1 MNFNKIYN
9 YIIESVSDL
18 PVLTAER
25 EVYAVVIWE
34 VVEGATGQLAAID
47 DTVDCVNFNY
57 WDILK
62 QGCKSITF
70 IDALNAYCNYI
81 EKWGFNC
88 FNRETNLST
97 LDVIKK
103 VRQDAEKYKNIKG
116 DWYFNNSVSDG
127 VFGIEV
133 DIDYYRIQG
142 IRDTMSDVDNN
153 IMDW

>member
-1 MNFNKIYN
+1 MKFNKIYN
-9 YIIESVSDL
+9 YIIESLEVTKSKKR
-18 PVLTAER
+18 R
-25 EVYAVVIWE
+25 EVYAIVIWE
-34 VVEGATGQLAAID
+34 AVEGATGQLTAID
-47 DTVDCVNFNY
+47 DTEDCVNFNY

-62 QGCKSITF
+62 EGCKPMTF

-81 EKWGFNC
+81 EKWSFNC

-116 DWYFNNSVSDG
+116 DWYFNNSMSDG

-133 DIDYYRIQG
+133 DTLTG
-142 IRDTMSDVDNN
+142 ITDAVTDQIEGKDIST
-153 IMDW
+153 W